1 MQNLQILRKSKNL
14 TLRALSENLKIN
26 FTALSKYEN
35 GKTEP
40 DHETLKKIADYF
52 NVSIDY
58 LLGRTD
64 CKRKFSQDEYY
75 NIIRIADKLGITID
89 QLLGG
94 QVDDNAVVDE
104 IHSIEDK
111 VREKAKDKG
120 IDADM
125 LLSDEQI
132 DLVLSV
138 LQTIKAK
145 KKPPTV

>member
-1 MQNLQILRKSKNL
+1 MQNLKKLRIEKNL
-14 TLRALSENLKIN
+14 TLRELATVLEMGNSSLSQ
-26 FTALSKYEN
+26 YES
-35 GKTEP
+35 GTRQP
-40 DHETLKKIADYF
+40 DFKTLKKIADYF

-58 LLGRTD
+58 LLGRTE
-64 CKRKFSQDEYY
+64 CMRKFSQDEYY

-94 QVDDNAVVDE
+94 QIDNTAVVDE
-104 IHSIEDK
+104 IHRIEDK
-111 VREKAKDKG
+111 VRENAKDKG

>member
-1 MQNLQILRKSKNL
+1 MQNLKKLRLEKDITTIELGEILGVNNS
-14 TLRALSENLKIN
+14 TISM
-26 FTALSKYEN
+26 YES
-35 GKTEP
+35 GKRQP
-40 DHETLKKIADYF
+40 NHETLKKIADYF

-75 NIIRIADKLGITID
+75 NIIRIADKIGITID

-94 QVDDNAVVDE
+94 QVDDNSVVDE